1 MKLDTRQV
9 KAKQGLQ
16 WIMSGFYLFRQSPA
30 AWIIVVFTMVLIAT
44 TLALV
49 PLLGT
54 FLFTLISP
62 VFLAGIMQG
71 CRNQEQGQ
79 RMALA
84 HLFIAFKKQAIPLI
98 TIGGTYLI
106 GQVLIIGIARLIG
119 GSEASDLLLY
129 GKRVDDSQIMY
140 VADNLLSALL
150 AVVTLSIPLMMAVWF
165 SPMLVFFHN
174 VPPIPAMQKSFFACL
189 MNFIPFQVYG
199 IVLIILTIIAAVPW
213 GLGLVILVPT
223 IFASIY
229 VSYKDIFLAEPLV
242 IQGNTSEDLTQAN
255 WSESPDTSSNE
266 QNTDIEEAP
275 KKEPA
280 NSNTDQKMV
289 QCGYCGTHLQA
300 QDAIKADE
308 QYYCSDEHAKQHHP
322 K

>member
-30 AWIIVVFTMVLIAT
+30 AWIIVTFTMVLIAM

-84 HLFIAFKKQAIPLI
+84 HLFIAFKKQALPLI

-174 VPPIPAMQKSFFACL
+174 VPPIPAMKKSFFACL

-242 IQGNTSEDLTQAN
+242 IQSNTPEDLTQAS

-266 QNTDIEEAP
+266 QNKDIEKAP
-275 KKEPA
+275 EENPA

-289 QCGYCGTHLQA
+289 QCSYCGTHLQK

-308 QYYCSDEHAKQHHP
+308 QYFCSNEHAEQHRP